1 MIAQLIQ
8 WKRDTMGKVKVLQF
22 FVEIISH
29 KTVVIIIELQGINLR
44 SLLGYQVIQFYQ
56 LTELTM

>member
-1 MIAQLIQ
+1 
-8 WKRDTMGKVKVLQF
+8 MGKVKVLQF